1 MLLFLADMLLHMVA
15 NKMAGMEADIAAN
28 KKIIFLLF
36 LADMLLHMVADMG
49 ADRKKNNLGWHGV
62 GHGGRQGGR
71 CGRHVGW
78 SRVLIGPNFFVPK
91 FGKL

>member
-1 MLLFLADMLLHMVA
+1 MLFLADMLLHMVA

-49 ADRKKNNLGWHGV
+49 ADRKKKQSWLT
-62 GHGGRQGGR
+62 
-71 CGRHVGW
+71 W
-78 SRVLIGPNFFVPK
+78 SWTWWPTRR
-91 FGKL
+91 